1 MRESPRLQRLPA
13 RPHSGETPHDFL
25 RLFIDAIDV
34 IINVFFISSSITT
47 MQSLCYCGSNDH
59 FCVSLMNKDE

>member
-13 RPHSGETPHDFL
+13 RPHSGETPCDVL

-34 IINVFFISSSITT
+34 MIIVFFISSSITT
-47 MQSLCYCGSNDH
+47 SLSVTV
-59 FCVSLMNKDE
+59 VSLLYKPDE